1 MRWKLLG
8 LVSVIGAL
16 FGVALWSA
24 VTIAVF
30 GSASVLA
37 RDYRV
42 LLGSLVVPLTV
53 TVFGALFVYR
63 HTAHRRKTQAA
74 IATLITLL
82 LAAIFYLAAARLI
95 TSRLSIPKTS
105 DAQRSR

>member
-24 VTIAVF
+24 LTLAAF
-30 GSASVLA
+30 GSASALA
-37 RDYRV
+37 RSTWV
-42 LLGSLVVPLTV
+42 FLGSLVIPLALTV
-53 TVFGALFVYR
+53 SGAFFVYR

-74 IATLITLL
+74 IATLMTLL
-82 LAAIFYLAAARLI
+82 LTAALYVAASTF
-95 TSRLSIPKTS
+95 TSRLHIPS
-105 DAQRSR
+105 SYEGRPAR